1 MPEFGYAF
9 QGYNPVV
16 HVRASLREADLS
28 PKEAREVCEA
38 IKGLPI
44 DRAKALL
51 NDVVSLRRPVP
62 FRRYHGKVG
71 HKSGLQGFYAGRYPV
86 KVARAVLR
94 LLESLEANAEYRGL
108 DPSRL
113 KLVHAAAYP
122 GRRLKRYVPRA
133 FGRASPKDKV
143 LVHIELVGAEA

>member
-1 MPEFGYAF
+1 
-9 QGYNPVV
+9 
-16 HVRASLREADLS
+16 
-28 PKEAREVCEA
+28 
-38 IKGLPI
+38 
-44 DRAKALL
+44 
-51 NDVVSLRRPVP
+51 
-62 FRRYHGKVG
+62 
-71 HKSGLQGFYAGRYPV
+71 V

-113 KLVHAAAYP
+113 KLIHAAAYP